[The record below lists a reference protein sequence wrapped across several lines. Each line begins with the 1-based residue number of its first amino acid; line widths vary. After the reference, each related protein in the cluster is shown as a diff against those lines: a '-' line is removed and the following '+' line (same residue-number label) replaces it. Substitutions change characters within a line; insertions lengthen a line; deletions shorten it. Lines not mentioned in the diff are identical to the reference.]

1 MVATERKV
9 LCGETCIEARENQGE
24 VWGGE
29 MTTDFACQAEDF
41 IPRAVVSQGGCELGE
56 DSLDF

>member
-1 MVATERKV
+1 M